1 MTRPI
6 QISLIS
12 SIYKMKKFTYIFTI
26 LLLLSTSVFSQ
37 LVTQIES
44 FESSS
49 IFPAPGW
56 RQEPF
61 ETNVNTDFVLQ
72 PVATTTNPTCAA
84 APGGG
89 GNVMMFNTFSGTSN
103 DTSIMITKPFDF
115 SNNFG
120 TNPQLSFYM
129 FRDDGQAAK
138 NDQIRVYINTSPS
151 FTGATLLSNTL
162 GSNKIS
168 RYFNTAPVAVAN
180 SWNQYTYD
188 LTAANYTA
196 KRYYFIIMGIS
207 KAGNNIYLDRFQVN
221 TFPSPTLATDV
232 NMDLFFQNTSSIGI
246 GAKDEVI
253 VGIRCIIGGNS
264 GCGVVNGALSTAAK
278 LDSLLLNTNGT
289 SALADIDN
297 AKIYYT
303 GGSNFFDTSYVS
315 PFPITPGS
323 DDYPSNKFGQRIS
336 APGTNLDFVSSGTSC
351 FYLEY
356 DTTYFWLA
364 YDISATAKGGNF
376 VDADFRGAAV
386 GGTPG
391 ICPSPG
397 GTGVS
402 VIPRAGG
409 FALDGSCLIDL
420 SYCQGT
426 YTIGTSRSNGSYS
439 NNDYIKHVIL
449 NGSFGSAINTTVGAK
464 NNNAGLPPNLSCLVA
479 NGGPGCDFTAH
490 PPDYEFWPSVVSRT
504 VVLSQASLYS
514 VQVRAGNKVSNF
526 NNIAV
531 FIDYNRDGDFTDAG
545 EKLGQ
550 VSLPSLGVG
559 NIPFTTP
566 ATGYTGVTR
575 MRVREV
581 FNNSNIDPCS
591 QQTYGEIEDFTVFIF
606 PNCPSGYKLWLGNTD
621 DWSDVSN
628 WCGGLPS
635 LFEDVVLDRAQV
647 FPPSGTPTRAYFHP
661 IIKSNVF
668 AQANNLSISVLDTIE
683 INAPSSASNALKVRR
698 DLTNNG
704 SLIIKSG
711 QAQTIPFGRGAITN
725 NIYTPF
731 KAQSSDARTQII
743 YSASELLGA
752 GLISNDLIKGL
763 EFSLSFKGSVA
774 AYAGFT
780 ISYAFVPFVQHA
792 SNVPYAGALTP
803 VFGPVSFSNV
813 LGSNTINFNTPI
825 IWNGT
830 SNLLLQICFDNSSTI
845 GSNDDRI
852 NITQTTGIKSTLIL
866 STNVNA
872 APGCSLIPGAGVT
885 DNFFNGL
892 NTYRPNLSFIVDRPY
907 GKVNLTV
914 QEDFINNGKFVPSYS
929 RLIMDSTAAQ
939 TISGSQAITFNEL
952 EINKSASTQ
961 AVTMVKSITI
971 DSSLILSQGLLAM
984 NGFGLTMNNPAVN
997 GGNLLSPLGA
1007 FKRTNGFLVSEG
1019 ESSSV
1024 LWKNINSSV
1033 GYRVIPF
1040 GSNISAPNYI
1050 PFSFNFKSGNIGDVT
1065 VSTYAA
1071 PGNLPFPS
1079 VVDHLN
1085 NTATPP
1091 TNNAAAVAD
1100 RFWNLAKSGS
1110 NPVADIVFRFSASE
1124 RPAGMNAFNAGKAQ
1138 PYRTTSNT
1146 NSWLRLVVPFT
1157 NVNYTQSYG
1166 VNASPAFDSVRV
1178 TSWDWP
1184 TLPVS
1189 PSPYTD
1195 PAGPIGN
1202 SNPWVVSLNNSLCGY
1217 GVPGGL
1223 IISVV
1228 SVTNATC
1235 PGSTNGSIV
1244 TSVLGGSAP
1253 FSYLWSNGSV
1263 TANIS
1268 NVAAGSYTVTV
1279 TDANG
1284 LSASTSA
1291 VITTSNQL
1299 PAPLGAV
1306 AGQVSVC
1313 AGSTGITYVVPA
1325 SAGATGYQWT
1335 VPANASVSSGQGT
1348 TAITVNY
1355 SAGFVSGNVCVTA
1368 NNVCGSTAASCIS
1381 VTGSSS
1387 VPSTPST
1394 ISGSAYGVCGL
1405 TRTYSVTNVANVTYS
1420 WSVPAGAS
1428 IASGQ
1433 GTKSISVVFTT
1444 AFVSGTISVIA
1455 FNACGNSNARTKTV
1469 FGKPSK
1475 PTVVNGPVS
1484 FCSTD
1489 TVTFSTVAVFGNNT
1503 YVWTVP
1509 AGYTILS
1516 GQNTTLISVTG
1527 GAAVVN
1533 GSVCVKAKN
1542 TCGTSGNLC
1551 LTINTTAGASAIGTI
1566 SGQAAGVCG
1575 STKTYSITSQ
1585 VGATYVWSVPVGA
1598 TLLSGQGT
1606 SSISVSFTGS
1616 FTTGNISVTKTA
1628 ACGSPATGSLAIS
1641 GKPAIPASISGPVT
1655 PCFNAQNVTYTCSVT
1670 SGATSY
1676 TWTVPAGVTI
1686 VSGQGTNAVVLNFSG
1701 TAGNILAIK
1710 AKASNACGT
1719 STNFTLNVTLQSCP
1733 RIAKEENFNFQVYP
1747 NPVKDELTV
1756 SWNAEADGR
1765 IHFTCFDILGQ
1776 LIFQKEIETQDRVN
1790 EFKLNTSTVAD
1801 GVYFIRIEQEGQT
1814 QSRKFMVKH

>member
-1 MTRPI
+1 
-6 QISLIS
+6 
-12 SIYKMKKFTYIFTI
+12 MKKHLALLAIF
-26 LLLLSTSVFSQ
+26 LLLGTSALPQ
-37 LVTQIES
+37 LVQQIES

-56 RQEPF
+56 RQEVY

-89 GNVMMFNTFSGTSN
+89 QNVMMFNNFTGTSN
-103 DTSIMITKPFDF
+103 DTAVMITKPFDF
-115 SNNFG
+115 SNNLG
-120 TNPQLSFYM
+120 SNPQLSFYM
-129 FRDDGQAAK
+129 YRDNGQSAK
-138 NDQIRVYINTSPS
+138 NDLIRVYINTSPS
-151 FTGATLLSNTL
+151 IIGATLLSNTL
-162 GSNKIS
+162 GVNKIS
-168 RYFNTAPVAVAN
+168 RYYNTAPVTVAN
-180 SWNQYTYD
+180 TWNQYTYD
-188 LTAANYTA
+188 LNAATYTA
-196 KRYYFIIMGIS
+196 KRYYFIIMGVS

-221 TFPSPTLATDV
+221 TFPSAASSNDV
-232 NMDLFFQNTSSIGI
+232 NMDLFFQNTSAIGS
-246 GAKDEVI
+246 GTEDQVI
-253 VGIRCIIGGNS
+253 VGIRCIIGGTS
-264 GCGVVNGALSTAAK
+264 GCGIVNGALSTAVK

-289 SALADIDN
+289 TLLTDISN

-315 PFPITPGS
+315 PFPVTLGS

-336 APGTNLDFVSSGTSC
+336 SPTTNMDFINSGNSC

-356 DTTYFWLA
+356 DTTYFWLT
-364 YDISATAKGGNF
+364 YDLSANAKGGNF
-376 VDADFRGAAV
+376 VDADFRGVAV
-386 GGTPG
+386 GGSPG
-391 ICPSPG
+391 TCPSPG
-397 GTGVS
+397 GTSVS
-402 VIPRAGG
+402 ITPRAGG
-409 FALDGSCLIDL
+409 FTLDGSCLIDL
-420 SYCQGT
+420 AYCQGT

-449 NGSFGSAINTTVGAK
+449 NGSYGSAINTTVGAK
-464 NNNAGLPPNLSCLVA
+464 NNNAGLPSNLACLVS
-479 NGGPGCDFTAH
+479 NGGPGCDFTTH
-490 PPDYEFWPSVVSRT
+490 PPDYEFWPSVSGRT
-504 VVLSQASLYS
+504 VVLTQAGTYS
-514 VQVRAGNKVSNF
+514 VSVRAGNKVSNF

-550 VSLPSLGVG
+550 VSLPSLGIG
-559 NIPFTTP
+559 SIPFTTP

-591 QQTYGEIEDFTVFIF
+591 QQTYGEIEDFTVFVF

-628 WCGGLPS
+628 WCGGRPT

-647 FPPSGTPTRAYFHP
+647 FPPIGTPTRTYFHP

-668 AQANNLSISVLDTIE
+668 AQANNLSISSLDTIE
-683 INAPSSASNALKVRR
+683 INAPSSTSNVLKTRR

-704 SLIIKSG
+704 ALIINSE
-711 QAQTIPFGRGAITN
+711 QVQSTTFGKGAISN

-743 YSASELLGA
+743 YSFNELLNA
-752 GLISNDLIKGL
+752 GLNSNDVIKGL
-763 EFSLSFKGSVA
+763 EFSLNSKGSVA
-774 AYAGFT
+774 AYGGFT
-780 ISYAFVPFVQHA
+780 ISYALVPIVQHA

-803 VFGPVSFSNV
+803 VYGPVSFSNV
-813 LGSNTINFNTPI
+813 LGVNIINFNTPI
-825 IWNGT
+825 VWNGT
-830 SNLLLQICFDNSSTI
+830 SSLLLQICFDNSSTI

-852 NITQTTGIKSTLIL
+852 NLTQTTGIKSTLIL
-866 STNVNA
+866 SSTVNA

-885 DNFFNGL
+885 DNFFSGL
-892 NTYRPNLSFIVDRPY
+892 SSNRPNISFIVDRPY
-907 GKVNLTV
+907 NKVNLTV
-914 QEDFINNGKFVPSYS
+914 QEDFINNGNFVPAYS
-929 RLIMDSTAAQ
+929 KMIMDSTAAQ
-939 TISGSQAITFNEL
+939 TISGSQSIVFNEL
-952 EINKSASTQ
+952 EINKSAATQ

-971 DSSLILSQGLLAM
+971 DTSLILSQGLFVM
-984 NGFGLTMNNPAVN
+984 NGFSLTMNNPALN
-997 GGNLLSPLGA
+997 TGNLISPLGA
-1007 FKRTNGFLVSEG
+1007 FKRTNGFLISES
-1019 ESSSV
+1019 ENSNV
-1024 LWKNINSSV
+1024 LWKNINSIF

-1040 GSNISAPNYI
+1040 GNNSAAPNYI
-1050 PFSFNFKSGNIGDVT
+1050 PFSFNHKSGNMGDVT

-1110 NPVADIVFRFSASE
+1110 NPVADIIFRFSASE
-1124 RPAGMNAFNAGKAQ
+1124 RPAGLSAFNAGKAQ

-1157 NVNYTQSYG
+1157 NVTYTQSYG

-1184 TLPVS
+1184 TLPQS

-1217 GVPGGL
+1217 GVPAGL
-1223 IISVV
+1223 TINVV
-1228 SVTNATC
+1228 SITNATC
-1235 PGSTNGSIV
+1235 PSTSNGSIV

-1263 TANIS
+1263 NANIS

-1291 VITTSNQL
+1291 VITTLNQL
-1299 PAPLGAV
+1299 PAPLGTV

-1325 SAGATGYQWT
+1325 SAGATSYQWT

-1368 NNVCGSTAASCIS
+1368 NNLCGSTTASCIS
-1381 VTGSSS
+1381 VIGSSS
-1387 VPSTPST
+1387 SPSTPST
-1394 ISGSAYGVCGL
+1394 ISGTAYGVCGL

-1444 AFVSGTISVIA
+1444 SFVSGPISVIA

-1469 FGKPSK
+1469 YGKPSK
-1475 PTVVNGPVS
+1475 PTVINGPTT
-1484 FCSTD
+1484 FCSID

-1516 GQNTTLISVTG
+1516 GQNTTSISVTG

-1551 LTINTTAGASAIGTI
+1551 ITINTTAGASAIGTI
-1566 SGQAAGVCG
+1566 SGQASGVCG

-1585 VGATYVWSVPVGA
+1585 VGATYVWSVPTGA

-1641 GKPAIPASISGPVT
+1641 GKPAIPSSISGPVT

-1670 SGATSY
+1670 SGASSY

-1686 VSGQGTNAVVLNFSG
+1686 VSGQGTNAVVLNFAG
-1701 TAGNILAIK
+1701 TAGSVLAIK

-1719 STNFTLNVTLQSCP
+1719 STNFTLNVTLQACP
-1733 RIAKEENFNFQVYP
+1733 RLSSDENMEILLYP
-1747 NPVKDELTV
+1747 NPTNDELTV
-1756 SWNAEADGR
+1756 SWSSWSDEKVQLSC
-1765 IHFTCFDILGQ
+1765 IDILGQ
-1776 LIFQKEIETQDRVN
+1776 TIYQKEINANEGRN
-1790 EFKLNTSTVAD
+1790 EFKLNTSIFAD
-1801 GVYFIRIEQEGQT
+1801 GVYFMQISENGEIH
-1814 QSRKFMVKH
+1814 SRKFVVKH